1 MKTKRQKYHFKTI
14 VSGWHVT
21 ITGLK
26 ITKWVTEGFQGEVVM
41 VFNKQEIKLKTKQ
54 NKKTKK
60 KKTPLYTWIK
70 KRDLSAKIHFQQ
82 LHSFLPE
89 LSGQS

>member
-26 ITKWVTEGFQGEVVM
+26 ITKWVTEGFQGGVVM
-41 VFNKQEIKLKTKQ
+41 VFNKQEIKLKTKKQ
-54 NKKTKK
+54 N

-70 KRDLSAKIHFQQ
+70 KRDLSSKIYFQQ